1 MHLVQILLPRTQR
14 EEGVAVMTA
23 DFAATRAELVEAFDG
38 VTAYLRSPAQGVW
51 TAPDGH
57 VERDEMVMVEVL
69 VDHFDRDWWRAYAA
83 RLATRF
89 HQESIHIR
97 SLPAETP

>member
-14 EEGVAVMTA
+14 EGVAVMSSG
-23 DFAATRAELVEAFDG
+23 FAETRAELVDAFDG

-51 TAPDGH
+51 AAPDGR
-57 VERDEMVMVEVL
+57 VEHDEMVMIEVL
-69 VDHFDRDWWRAYAA
+69 VDHFDRAWWRTYAA
-83 RLATRF
+83 TLAARF

-97 SLPAETP
+97 ALSVETP